1 MNNPTTMNRT
11 TLRFFVTFLSLLTAG
26 GICALLI
33 ALAGRNPLIIFQKM
47 FSATLGSSYGMGQL
61 IFKMTTL
68 LLVGLAV
75 AIPFRLRLFNIGGEG
90 QLLMGAFTA
99 AMTGTMLPES
109 IPPIAAILL
118 CTLAAMAAGACWA
131 LLAGVLKVQCGV
143 NEVIGTIMLNFI
155 AQAITGYL
163 LTYHFALPSTVHTA
177 PIATAA
183 AIPTFDKVTGW
194 FANAPAN
201 LSTLLAVGLALLLWM
216 MLFRS
221 RFGYEMRAA
230 GLQPDAARYGGIN
243 AGMQALTA
251 MSIGGAAA
259 GLGAANIVL
268 GYKHYYE
275 AGMTGGIG
283 FTGIAVALLAG
294 AHPLWIIISALF
306 FGFLEY
312 GGLTVNTWIP
322 KDIFMI
328 IEAITIILVIS
339 FTALGK
345 RLR

>member
-1 MNNPTTMNRT
+1 MHAKQ
-11 TLRFFVTFLSLLTAG
+11 LRFLIPLLSLLSTLAVSS
-26 GICALLI
+26 LI
-33 ALAGRNPLIIFQKM
+33 MALANRDPVMIFGKM
-47 FSATLGSSYGMGQL
+47 IHATFGSSYGTGQMV
-61 IFKMTTL
+61 FRMTTL
-68 LLVGLAV
+68 LLVGLAA
-75 AIPFRLRLFNIGGEG
+75 AIPFQMRLFNIGAEG
-90 QLLMGAFTA
+90 QLLMGSFTA
-99 AMTGTMLPES
+99 AMIGAMLPPTM
-109 IPPIAAILL
+109 PPFLAILL
-118 CTLAAMAAGACWA
+118 CSLAAMAAGAFWA
-131 LLAGVLKVQCGV
+131 LLAGSLKVQFGV
-143 NEVIGTIMLNFI
+143 NEVIATIMLNFI
-155 AQAITGYL
+155 AQGITGYL

-201 LSTLLAVGLALLLWM
+201 LSAFLAIGLALLLWI
-216 MLFRS
+216 MLFQS

-230 GLQPDAARYGGIN
+230 GSQPDAARYGGIN
-243 AGMQALTA
+243 AGVQTLTA
-251 MSIGGAAA
+251 MGIGGAAA

-275 AGMTGGIG
+275 AGMSDGIG

-294 AHPLWIIISALF
+294 AHPLWIILSALF

-328 IEAITIILVIS
+328 IESMTIILVIS

-345 RLR
+345 RFS

>member
-1 MNNPTTMNRT
+1 MHVKQ
-11 TLRFFVTFLSLLTAG
+11 LRFLIPLLSLLS
-26 GICALLI
+26 
-33 ALAGRNPLIIFQKM
+33 ALAVSSLIMILAERDPVMIFGKM
-47 FSATLGSSYGMGQL
+47 FQATLGSSYGTGQVV
-61 IFKMTTL
+61 FRTTTL
-68 LLVGLAV
+68 LLVGLAA
-75 AIPFRLRLFNIGGEG
+75 AIPFRMRLFNIGAEG
-90 QLLMGAFTA
+90 QLLMGAFAA
-99 AMTGTMLPES
+99 AMTGAMLPTT
-109 IPPIAAILL
+109 IPALVAIPL
-118 CTLAAMAAGACWA
+118 CTLSAMVAGAGWA
-131 LLAGVLKVQCGV
+131 LVAGALKVQFGI

-155 AQAITGYL
+155 AQGITGYL

-177 PIATAA
+177 PIAAAA
-183 AIPTFDKVTGW
+183 AIPTFDKVAGW

-201 LSTLLAVGLALLLWM
+201 LSTFLAIGLALLLWI

-243 AGMQALTA
+243 AKTHTLIA
-251 MSIGGAAA
+251 MGIGGAAA
-259 GLGAANIVL
+259 GLGAANLVL

-312 GGLTVNTWIP
+312 GGITVNSWIP

-328 IEAITIILVIS
+328 MEAITIILVIS

-345 RLR
+345 RLQ

>member
-1 MNNPTTMNRT
+1 MHAKQ
-11 TLRFFVTFLSLLTAG
+11 LRLLIPLLSLLS
-26 GICALLI
+26 
-33 ALAGRNPLIIFQKM
+33 ALAVSSVIMILAERDPLMIFGKM
-47 FSATLGSSYGMGQL
+47 FQATLGSSYGTGQVV
-61 IFKMTTL
+61 FRTTTL
-68 LLVGLAV
+68 LLVGLAA
-75 AIPFRLRLFNIGGEG
+75 AIPFRMRLFNIGAEG
-90 QLLMGAFTA
+90 QLLMGAFAA
-99 AMTGTMLPES
+99 AMTGAMLPATTPALVA
-109 IPPIAAILL
+109 IPL
-118 CTLAAMAAGACWA
+118 CTLSAMAAGAGWA
-131 LLAGVLKVQCGV
+131 LVAGALKVQFGV

-155 AQAITGYL
+155 AQGITGYL

-177 PIATAA
+177 PIATPAI
-183 AIPTFDKVTGW
+183 IPTIARVSGW

-243 AGMQALTA
+243 AKTHTLIA
-251 MSIGGAAA
+251 MGIGGAAA
-259 GLGAANIVL
+259 GLGAANLVL

-294 AHPLWIIISALF
+294 AHPLWVILSALF

-312 GGLTVNTWIP
+312 GGVTVNSWIP

-328 IEAITIILVIS
+328 IEAMTIILVIS
-339 FTALGK
+339 FNAPGK

>member
-1 MNNPTTMNRT
+1 MRAKQ
-11 TLRFFVTFLSLLTAG
+11 LRLLIPLLSLLS
-26 GICALLI
+26 
-33 ALAGRNPLIIFQKM
+33 ALAVSSLIMVLAERDPVMIFGKM
-47 FSATLGSSYGMGQL
+47 FQTTLGSSYGTGQVV
-61 IFKMTTL
+61 FRMTTL
-68 LLVGLAV
+68 LLVGLAA
-75 AIPFRLRLFNIGGEG
+75 AIPFQMKLFNIGAEG
-90 QLLMGAFTA
+90 QLLMGAFAA
-99 AMTGTMLPES
+99 AMSGAMLPAT
-109 IPPIAAILL
+109 IPSFVAIVL
-118 CTLAAMAAGACWA
+118 CTISAMAAGACWA
-131 LLAGVLKVQCGV
+131 LLAGALKVQFGV

-155 AQAITGYL
+155 AQGITGYL

-183 AIPTFDKVTGW
+183 VIPTFDKMTGW

-201 LSTLLAVGLALLLWM
+201 LSTLLAVALALLLWI

-230 GLQPDAARYGGIN
+230 GLQPDAARYGGID
-243 AGMQALTA
+243 ARMQTLTA
-251 MSIGGAAA
+251 MGIGGAAA
-259 GLGAANIVL
+259 GLGAANLVL

-275 AGMTGGIG
+275 AGMTGGVG

-312 GGLTVNTWIP
+312 GGMTVNSWIP

-328 IEAITIILVIS
+328 IEAITILLVIS

>member
-1 MNNPTTMNRT
+1 MEAKQ
-11 TLRFFVTFLSLLTAG
+11 LRFLIPLLSLLS
-26 GICALLI
+26 
-33 ALAGRNPLIIFQKM
+33 ALAVSSLIMVLADRDPLMIFGKM
-47 FSATLGSSYGMGQL
+47 FQATLGSSYGSGQVV
-61 IFKMTTL
+61 FRTTTL
-68 LLVGLAV
+68 LLVGLAA
-75 AIPFRLRLFNIGGEG
+75 AIPFQVRLFNIGAEG
-90 QLLMGAFTA
+90 QLLMGAFAA
-99 AMTGTMLPES
+99 AMTGAMLPAT
-109 IPPIAAILL
+109 IPALVAIPL
-118 CTLAAMAAGACWA
+118 CTFSAMAAGAGWA
-131 LLAGVLKVQCGV
+131 LLAGALKIQFGV

-155 AQAITGYL
+155 AQGITGYL